1 MSDLTTLMT
10 RATSAAA
17 ATPSAATLDD
27 DVSRGRRARR
37 RRTRLVGSGAV
48 GALAVTAA
56 VGASLTSTAPS
67 AAAAELVA
75 YTAEQ
80 PAGFTIAEV
89 PEGWHVLSSDPS
101 NLVLAD
107 GDDAGA
113 DPNSFEGRIVAS
125 LVGEESVPSGID
137 ARTFDVDGRD
147 VLVYELL
154 GADGEP
160 DGTLG
165 VFAPEGA
172 GDYLSVQL
180 PPELHW
186 TGDLAA
192 RFVEGLDVTA
202 SAEHSRG

>member
-10 RATSAAA
+10 RATS
-17 ATPSAATLDD
+17 THDVSPSAATLDD

-37 RRTRLVGSGAV
+37 RRTRLVGSGVV
-48 GALAVTAA
+48 GAFAVTAA
-56 VGASLTSTAPS
+56 VAASLTSTAPS
-67 AAAAELVA
+67 AAATELVA

-101 NLVLAD
+101 SLVLAD
-107 GDDAGA
+107 GDDPGA

-125 LVGEESVPSGID
+125 LVGQESVPSGID
-137 ARTFDVDGRD
+137 AETFEVDGRD

-154 GADGEP
+154 DADGEP
-160 DGTLG
+160 GGTLG
-165 VFAPEGA
+165 VFAPEGD

-186 TGDLAA
+186 TADVAA

-202 SAEHSRG
+202 SAQHSRG